1 MNKTKTEML
10 LGITS
15 ICSFSFLQEKH
26 IRRPYLAFD
35 DVLGDALQVKSLK
48 NIQSHLASSMFIACL
63 IGSRLKRCRENILM
77 DFCDITFPTYSLLL
91 KCTNGHE
98 GPSCWHPFNLFILN
112 YSQLCRR
119 RTPSRIEK
127 VSVDRLTL

>member
-48 NIQSHLASSMFIACL
+48 NIQSYLASSMFIACL
-63 IGSRLKRCRENILM
+63 IGSRLKRCRENIFL
-77 DFCDITFPTYSLLL
+77 FQLI
-91 KCTNGHE
+91 
-98 GPSCWHPFNLFILN
+98 PSCYNAPMVMKDLHVD
-112 YSQLCRR
+112 
-119 RTPSRIEK
+119 TPSIYF
-127 VSVDRLTL
+127 S

>member
-48 NIQSHLASSMFIACL
+48 NIS
-63 IGSRLKRCRENILM
+63 ILFSKQHFYCM
-77 DFCDITFPTYSLLL
+77 LD
-91 KCTNGHE
+91 
-98 GPSCWHPFNLFILN
+98 
-112 YSQLCRR
+112 RVM
-119 RTPSRIEK
+119 IEE
-127 VSVDRLTL
+127 V